1 MRYMEDNFSDTSR
14 DIAFMDEE
22 IYEYIRDV
30 GYVEQLKVKR
40 CYKYNTIKANIRFT
54 KDYEQIFLR
63 GGSNIIVV
71 RNSRQYFCRMFDSK
85 LTPCE
90 ISEKFRWQA
99 IRKS

>member
-1 MRYMEDNFSDTSR
+1 MEDNFADTSR
-14 DIAFMDEE
+14 EITFMDEE

-54 KDYEQIFLR
+54 KDYEQIILR

-71 RNSRQYFCRMFDSK
+71 RNGRQYFCRMFDSK
-85 LTPCE
+85 LTPRE
-90 ISEKFRWQA
+90 SAKNLDGKRL
-99 IRKS
+99 RKS